1 LWKHKEKI
9 LTIDPEINPLHKSEG
24 WGRNVIEEVRMK
36 RMLMTGALLLSLTL
50 IVSTGFAQ
58 MGGGMMEGG
67 QGQMMGPEK
76 SQEPG
81 VKGGGEKI
89 FNDHCGSCHPDGENV
104 IVPDLPLRG
113 SRVLANFKTFAA
125 FIRNPKM
132 PDGSQG
138 SMPSFD
144 KSKIS
149 TNQARQLY
157 HYIRASEWSDAG
169 DGRWMNHGMM
179 RGYGVGA
186 GMMGGYG
193 MGPGMM
199 GGYGMGPGMMGGYGM
214 GGYGMGPGMMGYSRQ
229 SPECQ
234 KFYDDTAQLRKELHD
249 KRFEYFETLR
259 NPKTTM
265 GTVSNL
271 QKEMWELQ
279 EKIYSKAPLG
289 CGW

>member
-1 LWKHKEKI
+1 
-9 LTIDPEINPLHKSEG
+9 
-24 WGRNVIEEVRMK
+24 MK
-36 RMLMTGALLLSLTL
+36 RILMTGIFILSLAL
-50 IVSTGFAQ
+50 IVSTSFAQ
-58 MGGGMMEGG
+58 MGGGMMDGG
-67 QGQMMGPEK
+67 QGQMMGTEK
-76 SQEPG
+76 SKET
-81 VKGGGEKI
+81 GGKQTGEKI
-89 FNDHCGSCHPDGENV
+89 FNEDCASCHPNGGNV

-138 SMPSFD
+138 SMPPFD

-149 TNQARQLY
+149 SGQARRLY
-157 HYIRASEWSDAG
+157 HYIKSFEV
-169 DGRWMNHGMM
+169 
-179 RGYGVGA
+179 RGA
-186 GMMGGYG
+186 RGGYG

-199 GGYGMGPGMMGGYGM
+199 GGGYGMGPGMMGGGYGM
-214 GGYGMGPGMMGYSRQ
+214 GPGMMGGGYGMGPGMMGGGYGMGPGMMGGGYGMGPGMMGYYGQ

-249 KRFEYFETLR
+249 KRFEYFETVR

-265 GTVSNL
+265 ETVTNL
-271 QKEMWELQ
+271 QKEMRELQ

-289 CGW
+289 CLW